1 MGEGEMGRWGDG
13 EIERYR
19 VSIMN
24 YRSQQ
29 PKSKLVSHSLT
40 LSLSHSL
47 TPSPSHPLTSLPIKA
62 VRSRHAKTVK
72 ATKVPSKAAPTA

>member
-40 LSLSHSL
+40 
-47 TPSPSHPLTSLPIKA
+47 PSPSHPLTSLPIKA
-62 VRSRHAKTVK
+62 ARSRHAKTVK
-72 ATKVPSKAAPTA
+72 ATNVPSKAAPTA